1 MGIQC
6 DVNRYNLYDQ
16 QSDIIDFVWRCWEPK
31 KHSWWRKSYVHVPW
45 PLTRCGHCQFRQIQM
60 MFLVSISCHGG
71 YCRLRSDELW
81 HEVVAEKYSNET
93 AWTRMDYLGM
103 FTYPILRALFWPHS
117 HVCTGKPRL
126 NQQPIEDPVRI
137 SVPASLLP
145 ILGSPK
151 PGKNS
156 IWWST
161 IVEIDHD
168 HDGSSTFP
176 RNAQEKT
183 AILWRHKLASCS
195 GVINQKPK
203 MDSLTLYYL

>member
-1 MGIQC
+1 MTSDKIWTLPVQTDPN
-6 DVNRYNLYDQ
+6 DVSGFNFMPWWLLQ
-16 QSDIIDFVWRCWEPK
+16 AEKWWIVAWSCGWEVMNSMDK
-31 KHSWWRKSYVHVPW
+31 DGLFGYVHLPN
-45 PLTRCGHCQFRQIQM
+45 FR
-60 MFLVSISCHGG
+60 V
-71 YCRLRSDELW
+71 
-81 HEVVAEKYSNET
+81 
-93 AWTRMDYLGM
+93 
-103 FTYPILRALFWPHS
+103 LFWPHS

-151 PGKNS
+151 PRKNS